1 MLTRIS
7 LLLFIISKL
16 IFAQHNLNDFLNRAM
31 DNSPVLKDHSYQ
43 LIINQIQHKIN
54 SAEFADFHVSLSG
67 DYLFVP
73 YFNNN
78 GDLVTTNPSEHAVG
92 YDINLFDGG
101 LYSLQLNLERNIFN
115 GRRLDV
121 LEKQI
126 QILDDNIRYGYDLEK
141 HNLMRQVTDQY
152 LNTYQTLLL
161 IDLSSEIVSNLNE
174 QLELTS
180 ELIEQGFENLQDYL
194 LLKIEVKNQSIN
206 LSNARQ
212 NYRSSL
218 YQLYALCGIQDTVVV
233 DIDSITLK
241 IDEQGPKSN
250 FMERYHLDSL
260 LSVNQQDLFEV
271 KYKPEVRLFFNTGL
285 NAVELHNI
293 QRRFGMSAGLSLSL
307 PLYDGRQRSLTRQQ
321 SQVNQNTISEYRQYF
336 EKNIAIQ
343 RKDMRTRILSLQQNI
358 ESLKGQISDYEK
370 LLKLSEK
377 QLQQGNVSMID
388 HLILLRNFMEI
399 RKSKIETEINC
410 QHEINNYNYWNW

>member
-1 MLTRIS
+1 MLQKPQR
-7 LLLFIISKL
+7 
-16 IFAQHNLNDFLNRAM
+16 
-31 DNSPVLKDHSYQ
+31 
-43 LIINQIQHKIN
+43 
-54 SAEFADFHVSLSG
+54 
-67 DYLFVP
+67 
-73 YFNNN
+73 
-78 GDLVTTNPSEHAVG
+78 
-92 YDINLFDGG
+92 
-101 LYSLQLNLERNIFN
+101 
-115 GRRLDV
+115 
-121 LEKQI
+121 
-126 QILDDNIRYGYDLEK
+126 
-141 HNLMRQVTDQY
+141 
-152 LNTYQTLLL
+152 
-161 IDLSSEIVSNLNE
+161 
-174 QLELTS
+174 
-180 ELIEQGFENLQDYL
+180 
-194 LLKIEVKNQSIN
+194 EVCFS
-206 LSNARQ
+206 R
-212 NYRSSL
+212 
-218 YQLYALCGIQDTVVV
+218 
-233 DIDSITLK
+233 
-241 IDEQGPKSN
+241 
-250 FMERYHLDSL
+250 
-260 LSVNQQDLFEV
+260 
-271 KYKPEVRLFFNTGL
+271 L